1 MRRLCVNKFMQED
14 GDFRFYEYKAFVTS
28 VYDGDSITCD
38 LDLGLNVWLK
48 NQKIRLLGIDTPEI
62 RGEERELGLISKAR
76 TQDLVLNKE
85 VVIETHKTGK
95 YGRWLG
101 VVWLFDG
108 FGWIN
113 VNDLLLREGLAEIY
127 QK

>member
-1 MRRLCVNKFMQED
+1 MQED

-38 LDLGLNVWLK
+38 LDLGFGIWSK
-48 NQKIRLLGIDTPEI
+48 KQKIRLHGIDTPEI

-76 TQDLVLNKE
+76 VEELILGKEIVLQTFKD
-85 VVIETHKTGK
+85 KTGK
-95 YGRWLG
+95 YGRYLG
-101 VVWLFDG
+101 VIWLFDG

-113 VNDLLLREGLAEIY
+113 VNDLLLREGLAEVY

>member
-1 MRRLCVNKFMQED
+1 MQED

-85 VVIETHKTGK
+85 V
-95 YGRWLG
+95 
-101 VVWLFDG
+101 
-108 FGWIN
+108 
-113 VNDLLLREGLAEIY
+113 
-127 QK
+127 